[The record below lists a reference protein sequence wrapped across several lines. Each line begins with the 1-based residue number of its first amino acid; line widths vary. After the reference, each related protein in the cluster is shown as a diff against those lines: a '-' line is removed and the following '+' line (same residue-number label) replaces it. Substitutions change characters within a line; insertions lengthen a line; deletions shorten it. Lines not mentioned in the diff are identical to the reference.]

1 MVTGTLAII
10 CSGDSLSPIRRQAN
24 TCSNGDSLSVEAWM
38 NKVYLYL
45 FQKAKHWLKMY
56 LNVAYVKCLV
66 PFCSAFDV
74 VTNGTLGLVSA
85 SDTAPYCVIS

>member
-24 TCSNGDSLSVEAWM
+24 TYSNGDLLSVEAWM

-45 FQKAKHWLKMY
+45 LQKANH
-56 LNVAYVKCLV
+56 
-66 PFCSAFDV
+66 
-74 VTNGTLGLVSA
+74 
-85 SDTAPYCVIS
+85 